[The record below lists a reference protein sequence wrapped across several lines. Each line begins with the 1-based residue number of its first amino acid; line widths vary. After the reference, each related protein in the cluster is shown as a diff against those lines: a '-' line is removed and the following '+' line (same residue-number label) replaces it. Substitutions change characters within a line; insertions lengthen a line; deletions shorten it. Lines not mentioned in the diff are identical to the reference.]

1 MEAKRDFV
9 AQCNA
14 ELQDGAVC
22 TTTFE
27 TRGGGAAAFVH
38 GIQRKPRPR
47 GLIAMSTV
55 MTDAAIR
62 EVLERAQAAFADVAA
77 EPD

>member
-1 MEAKRDFV
+1 LWRDFV
-9 AQCNA
+9 AI
-14 ELQDGAVC
+14 
-22 TTTFE
+22 
-27 TRGGGAAAFVH
+27 RGWLRATPRPATIVRTDYERMRRFHLAALNH
-38 GIQRKPRPR
+38 GLFFAPR

-55 MTDAAIR
+55 MTDAVIH

>member
-1 MEAKRDFV
+1 
-9 AQCNA
+9 
-14 ELQDGAVC
+14 
-22 TTTFE
+22 
-27 TRGGGAAAFVH
+27 
-38 GIQRKPRPR
+38 
-47 GLIAMSTV
+47 MSTV